1 MSQEFP
7 PSDPLAFIKGL
18 WAQAGIPFPAPAS
31 AMDTDAIEK
40 KIAELKAVQVWLQTN
55 LAMLQST
62 IQMLE
67 MQKTGVQA
75 MQSANSTTQSA
86 AELWLKALEQ
96 YAAQSTPQSDNPDK
110 KPST

>member
-18 WAQAGIPFPAPAS
+18 WTQAGIPFPMPAS
-31 AMDTDAIEK
+31 PMDADAIDK

-55 LAMLQST
+55 LTMLQST

-67 MQKTGVQA
+67 MQKAGAQA
-75 MQSANSTTQSA
+75 MQSAGNSTQNA

-96 YAAQSTPQSDNPDK
+96 YAAQAGKPDNKTST
-110 KPST
+110 